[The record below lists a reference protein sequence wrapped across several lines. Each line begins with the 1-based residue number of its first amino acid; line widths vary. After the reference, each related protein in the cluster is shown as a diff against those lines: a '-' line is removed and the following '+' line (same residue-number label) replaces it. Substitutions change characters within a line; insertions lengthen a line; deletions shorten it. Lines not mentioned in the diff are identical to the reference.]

1 MNYFGVYHSD
11 YSRSNSGIFDAPC
24 ITVGRMMLCAR
35 GAFSRGMRISH
46 SCSVSSSSRLT

>member
-1 MNYFGVYHSD
+1 MNFFGVYHSD

-35 GAFSRGMRISH
+35 GAYSRGSLLAL
-46 SCSVSSSSRLT
+46 SW